1 MIRTMLKCKIH
12 RATVTEAV
20 LHYEGSITIDETLME
35 AAGLL
40 EFEQVHIYN
49 IDNGNRFSTYV
60 IRGERDSGV
69 VCVNGAAAR
78 KVSRGDLLIVANY
91 AAYDEKELANF
102 QPTLVY
108 VDGQNRITSVKR
120 KVESASKVPRV
131 AARQVQG
138 RS

>member
-40 EFEQVHIYN
+40 EYEQVHIYN

-91 AAYDEKELANF
+91 AAYD
-102 QPTLVY
+102 
-108 VDGQNRITSVKR
+108 
-120 KVESASKVPRV
+120 
-131 AARQVQG
+131 
-138 RS
+138 